1 MDPIIGVRSGDD
13 REGARLPG
21 RGRLPLPTSCAVTA
35 PPVVAAPAAAVPPAA
50 AAFFP
55 SPVRPKPARCKV
67 VVSTTI
73 DRDEIMNVIKDC
85 AASIGFFERSSLTN
99 AAHLEHT
106 DGLQVLV
113 VVTISRAATRV
124 VIMPTTNQFDDGRRM
139 ALSAIRPLCDV
150 IESRVR
156 SDFPSQAFAYVEA

>member
-1 MDPIIGVRSGDD
+1 
-13 REGARLPG
+13 
-21 RGRLPLPTSCAVTA
+21 
-35 PPVVAAPAAAVPPAA
+35 
-50 AAFFP
+50 
-55 SPVRPKPARCKV
+55 VRPKPARCKV